1 MNNTVLTVE
10 LVEQVATITF
20 NRPEAYNALD
30 VELAEAFRDAC
41 QRLAEDP
48 QVKVVL
54 LKGAGRAFMAGG
66 DLNAMREAPV
76 EALHQLIP
84 PVHAAVELLTGML
97 KPVVAMVHGAA
108 AGAGLSIA
116 LAADFVVAADSARL
130 SFAYSDIAASGD
142 GGISWTLPRLVGLR
156 KALHIAMLG
165 QPIAADQALQWG
177 LISEVVPAE
186 QLAVRAETL
195 ATQLAGRHTHA
206 LGQIKRLM
214 RSSFEHPLTEQL
226 QQEYDAFVDCAR
238 QPAFTQAVEGFFTK
252 RGAK

>member
-10 LVEQVATITF
+10 LAEQVATITF
-20 NRPEAYNALD
+20 NRPDAYNALD
-30 VELAEAFRDAC
+30 VELAVAFRDAC
-41 QRLAEDP
+41 QRLAEDSE
-48 QVKVVL
+48 VKAVL

-84 PVHAAVELLTGML
+84 PVHAAVELLTGMP

-165 QPIAADQALQWG
+165 QPIGADQALQWG

-186 QLAVRAETL
+186 ELTARAESL
-195 ATQLAGRHTHA
+195 AAQLAGRHTHA

-214 RSSFEHPLTEQL
+214 RGSFEQSLGEQL
-226 QQEYDAFVDCAR
+226 QREYDAFVDCAR
-238 QPAFTQAVEGFFTK
+238 QPSFSEAVEGFFAK

>member
-1 MNNTVLTVE
+1 MDNTVLTVE
-10 LVEQVATITF
+10 LANQVATVTF

-30 VELAEAFRDAC
+30 VELAVAFRDAC
-41 QRLAEDP
+41 QHLAEDSE
-48 QVKVVL
+48 VKVVL
-54 LKGAGRAFMAGG
+54 LKGAGRAFVAGG

-84 PVHAAVELLTGML
+84 PVHAAVELLTGMH

-165 QPIAADQALQWG
+165 QPIGADQALQWG

-186 QLAVRAETL
+186 ELTARAESLAV
-195 ATQLAGRHTHA
+195 QLAGRYTHA

-214 RSSFEHPLTEQL
+214 RGSFEQSLSEQL
-226 QQEYDAFVDCAR
+226 QREYDAFVDCAR
-238 QPAFTQAVEGFFTK
+238 QPSFSEAVEGFFAK

>member
-1 MNNTVLTVE
+1 MNNNVLTIH
-10 LVEQVATITF
+10 VANQIATVTF
-20 NRPEAYNALD
+20 NRPQAYNALD
-30 VELAEAFRDAC
+30 VQLAVAFRDAC
-41 QRLAEDP
+41 QRLAQDSE
-48 QVKVVL
+48 VKVVL

-84 PVHAAVELLTGML
+84 PVHEAVEVLTAMP

-116 LAADFVVAADSARL
+116 LAADFVVAADSAGL

-177 LISEVVPAE
+177 LISEVVPEAE
-186 QLAVRAETL
+186 LAARADSL
-195 ATQLAGRHTHA
+195 AAQLAGRHTHA
-206 LGQIKRLM
+206 LGEIKRLM
-214 RSSFEHPLTEQL
+214 RSSFEHPLTDQL
-226 QQEYDAFVDCAR
+226 QREYDAFVDCAR
-238 QPAFTQAVEGFFTK
+238 QPAFTRAVEGFFAK